1 MIREAIDRILAL
13 AAPAV
18 VDVDG
23 VKCSRETLHAIKPDL
38 EPAPETLVVHTLT
51 GMVDYLT
58 KVGLEDGV
66 KEFTLHVENYNRVVA
81 YGPLERAFGRRKAYC
96 MAEAIE
102 YVPRFG
108 AFLDQE
114 VFVIELQSKFAG
126 AGDYGEV
133 LRLASTVSEV
143 SERTSSDD
151 GVSQQVSAKVGI
163 VRATDV
169 KLPNPVTLHPYRT
182 FPEIEPVGS
191 LFVFRAQPGPKFAL
205 MEAGGGKW
213 RMDTIQAI
221 RQWFVSQPCTEIPNI
236 RVMA

>member
-1 MIREAIDRILAL
+1 
-13 AAPAV
+13 
-18 VDVDG
+18 
-23 VKCSRETLHAIKPDL
+23 
-38 EPAPETLVVHTLT
+38 
-51 GMVDYLT
+51 
-58 KVGLEDGV
+58 
-66 KEFTLHVENYNRVVA
+66 
-81 YGPLERAFGRRKAYC
+81 
-96 MAEAIE
+96 
-102 YVPRFG
+102 
-108 AFLDQE
+108 
-114 VFVIELQSKFAG
+114 
-126 AGDYGEV
+126 